1 MKLPSHKHFFFP
13 RILEQ
18 EQILALKNELKCVN
32 RIEQNND
39 LLVQFGFWGM
49 AAIFIFRRVDIETVA
64 LLVLLKWLYYA
75 KKVDLVTYLL
85 MLVKKE
91 TIL

>member
-1 MKLPSHKHFFFP
+1 M
-13 RILEQ
+13 EQ
-18 EQILALKNELKCVN
+18 S
-32 RIEQNND
+32 ND

-49 AAIFIFRRVDIETVA
+49 AATFIFRRVDIETVA

-75 KKVDLVTYLL
+75 EKVDLVTYLL